1 MLKRYLEFITEKLKS
16 SDFENNYYWFIDIF
30 DSKLKNSPIADNIY
44 SRNERTLRDYV
55 SNEEARKI
63 VELKSVF
70 SDYRKEFSQKI
81 IKMSEFYSEYFTN
94 LAHKIDADPDKD
106 FSDMQNLID
115 RSGFTIEILKN
126 LFDYRIS
133 SLISESF
140 SYFISRYNLDSING
154 YVDVY
159 LYYINKELNL
169 DADVKLS
176 GMSLREMTDDEYLIK
191 YAYGYHK
198 TPYGLLFLKQN
209 NTSIE
214 KFSDMA
220 ISSIKPYVQEQFDYL
235 SNEIGDKDGINIE
248 LLLTDNPYLHK
259 PSVVYSG
266 MYPPIPSDTARFMTI
281 FCPWCTGGD
290 KRSRTVDNNEHS
302 VCFMPYF
309 NICNVNEDKT
319 TKIV

>member
-44 SRNERTLRDYV
+44 GRNERTLRDYV
-55 SNEEARKI
+55 SNEEAKKI

-81 IKMSEFYSEYFTN
+81 IKMSEFYSEFFTN

-140 SYFISRYNLDSING
+140 SYFISKYDLDTING
-154 YVDVY
+154 YVDIY
-159 LYYINKELNL
+159 LYYISNELNL

-176 GMSLREMTDDEYLIK
+176 GMSLNEMPEEEYLIK

-214 KFSDMA
+214 KFSEIA
-220 ISSIKPYVQEQFDYL
+220 ISSIKPYIQEQFDYL
-235 SNEIGDKDGINIE
+235 SNEISKKGINIKIKISE
-248 LLLTDNPYLHK
+248 YLTLD
-259 PSVVYSG
+259 
-266 MYPPIPSDTARFMTI
+266 DDRFIYHYADLAT
-281 FCPWCTGGD
+281 D
-290 KRSRTVDNNEHS
+290 LNQKL
-302 VCFMPYF
+302 
-309 NICNVNEDKT
+309 EDKKSYKYT
-319 TKIV
+319 SEFFRDYLISNCPNLKGFNFQDTGYELIISSSVDV

>member
-44 SRNERTLRDYV
+44 GRNERTLRDYV
-55 SNEEARKI
+55 SNEEAKKI

-81 IKMSEFYSEYFTN
+81 IKMSEFYSEFFTN

-140 SYFISRYNLDSING
+140 SYFISKYDLDTING
-154 YVDVY
+154 YVDIY
-159 LYYINKELNL
+159 LYYISNELNL

-176 GMSLREMTDDEYLIK
+176 GMSLNEMPEEEYLIK

-214 KFSDMA
+214 KFSEIA
-220 ISSIKPYVQEQFDYL
+220 ISSIKPYIQEQFDYL
-235 SNEIGDKDGINIE
+235 SNEISKKEGINIKIKISE
-248 LLLTDNPYLHK
+248 YLTLD
-259 PSVVYSG
+259 
-266 MYPPIPSDTARFMTI
+266 DDRFIYHYADLAT
-281 FCPWCTGGD
+281 D
-290 KRSRTVDNNEHS
+290 LNQKL
-302 VCFMPYF
+302 
-309 NICNVNEDKT
+309 EDKKSYKYT
-319 TKIV
+319 SEFFRDYLISNCPNLKGFNFQDTGYELIISSSVDV

>member
-44 SRNERTLRDYV
+44 GRNERTLRDYV
-55 SNEEARKI
+55 SNEEAKKI

-81 IKMSEFYSEYFTN
+81 IKMSEFYSEFFTN

-140 SYFISRYNLDSING
+140 SYFISKYDLDTING
-154 YVDVY
+154 YVDIY
-159 LYYINKELNL
+159 LYYISNELNL

-176 GMSLREMTDDEYLIK
+176 GMSLNEMPEEEYLIK

-214 KFSDMA
+214 KFSEIA
-220 ISSIKPYVQEQFDYL
+220 ISSIKPYIQEQFDYL
-235 SNEIGDKDGINIE
+235 SNEISKKEGINIKIKISE
-248 LLLTDNPYLHK
+248 YLTLD
-259 PSVVYSG
+259 
-266 MYPPIPSDTARFMTI
+266 DDRFIYHYADLT
-281 FCPWCTGGD
+281 TD
-290 KRSRTVDNNEHS
+290 LNQKL
-302 VCFMPYF
+302 
-309 NICNVNEDKT
+309 EDKKSYKYT
-319 TKIV
+319 SEFFRDYLISNCPNLKGFNFQDTGYELIISSSVDV